1 MEILIE
7 TYLSLIFIIFFYM
20 LIWFLFS
27 TIRQR
32 NDVAD
37 IAWGI
42 GFVLVSYFSFF
53 KNGLSFDRELLVT
66 ILVTVWAIRLSTH
79 IYLRNR
85 NKSEDYRYMAWRKEW
100 GKWFYLRSFLQVFL
114 LQGMLLLVVVSPVI
128 ITNIYRGNNLSLI
141 DLIGFVVWVIGFF
154 FEAIG
159 DYQLS
164 EFIKIKK
171 KGQILQSG
179 LWQYSRHPNY
189 FGEVAQWWGIG
200 IIALSV
206 PYGYL
211 GLIGPLTITYLIT
224 QVSGIPLLEKKYK
237 DNPDFEVYKK
247 KTSIFFPLPPKK

>member
-1 MEILIE
+1 
-7 TYLSLIFIIFFYM
+7 M
-20 LIWFLFS
+20 LIWFLFA
-27 TIRQR
+27 TIKKR

-42 GFVLVSYFSFF
+42 GFILVSYFSFF
-53 KNGLSFDRELLVT
+53 KNGLGFDRGLLVT

-85 NKSEDYRYMAWRKEW
+85 NKSEDYRYMAWRKKW

-114 LQGMLLLVVVSPVI
+114 LQGMLMLVVVSPVI

-164 EFIKIKK
+164 EFIEIKK